1 VPAALRGERPAERG
15 RERRHRH
22 RGERVVRRDRRQ
34 ADAVHEEEQVAPHAA
49 RILPADGRSRQVR
62 GMKSAYE
69 LALERLDAQG
79 IERPREERLSEET
92 KRAIAEARKLTESK
106 LAELDILHRDKMQRL
121 DDPRKREEQEEYY
134 RLEKERLGREGETAV
149 ERLRAGGG

>member
-1 VPAALRGERPAERG
+1 MAG
-15 RERRHRH
+15 H
-22 RGERVVRRDRRQ
+22 DK
-34 ADAVHEEEQVAPHAA
+34 
-49 RILPADGRSRQVR
+49 SR

-106 LAELDILHRDKMQRL
+106 LAELDILHRDKMKRLEDPTQRG
-121 DDPRKREEQEEYY
+121 EQEEYY